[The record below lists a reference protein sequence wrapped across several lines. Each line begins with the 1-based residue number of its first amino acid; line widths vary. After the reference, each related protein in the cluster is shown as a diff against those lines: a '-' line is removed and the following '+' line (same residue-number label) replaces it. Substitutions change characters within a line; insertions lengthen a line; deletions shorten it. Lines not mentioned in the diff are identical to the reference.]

1 MFDEI
6 QFEKINRLPKYIFA
20 EINDIKMEARRAGE
34 DIIDFSMGNPDA
46 PTPKPIVDK
55 LCETAK
61 KKKTH
66 GYSASKGIYKL
77 RLAMSNWYKRKYGV
91 ELDPN
96 EEVVATMGSKEGY
109 VHLVQAISNP
119 GDVAIVP
126 DPTYPIHSQAFVL
139 AGANVEKMEVIFD
152 EETFEVDEDQFLAD
166 VVSALENSVPKAKF
180 LVVNFPHNPSTA
192 TVTPE
197 FYERLVALAKEK
209 RFYIISDIAYADITF
224 DGYTTPSI
232 MEVEGAKDVAVES
245 YTLSKSYNMAGWR
258 VGFIVG
264 NKKLIGA
271 LQSIKSWLDYGM
283 FTPIQV
289 AATVALDEHGDIP
302 TEQIIPLYQKR
313 RDVLIKAFGNAGWKL
328 STPRASMFVW
338 AKIPEIA
345 RDMGSLEFSKQL
357 LIKAGVAVS
366 PGIGFG
372 KYGDQYVR
380 IALIEN
386 EKRIRQAAKNIKKF
400 LKEIEQNK
408 IDNIKED
415 DK

>member
-6 QFEKINRLPKYIFA
+6 QFEKINRLPKYLFA
-20 EINDIKMEARRAGE
+20 EINDLKMQLRREGA

-46 PTPKPIVDK
+46 STPQPIIDK
-55 LCETAK
+55 LCETAQK
-61 KKKTH
+61 PKTH

-77 RLAMSNWYKRKYGV
+77 RLAMANWYKRKYNVDLDV
-91 ELDPN
+91 ET
-96 EEVVATMGSKEGY
+96 EVVATMGSKEGY

-126 DPTYPIHSQAFVL
+126 DPTYPIHSQAFIL
-139 AGANVEKMEVIFD
+139 AGANVEKMELIFD
-152 EETFEVDEDQFLAD
+152 EETFAVDEDRFMKD
-166 VVSALENSVPKAKF
+166 VKNALNNSLPKAKF
-180 LVVNFPHNPSTA
+180 LVLNFPHNPTTA

-197 FYERLVALAKEK
+197 FYERIIALAREK
-209 RFYIISDIAYADITF
+209 RFYIISDIAYADISF
-224 DGYTTPSI
+224 DGYKTPSI
-232 MEVEGAKDVAVES
+232 LEVEGAKDVAVEA

-258 VGFIVG
+258 VGFVVG

-289 AATVALDEHGDIP
+289 AATVALDEHSYIP
-302 TEQIIPLYQKR
+302 DEQIIPRYLKR
-313 RDVLIKAFGNAGWKL
+313 RDVMLDAFANAGWKMGK
-328 STPRASMFVW
+328 PNASMFIW
-338 AKIPEIA
+338 GKIPDICQE
-345 RDMGSLEFSKQL
+345 MGSLEFSKRL
-357 LIKAGVAVS
+357 LVEAGVAVS

-400 LKEIEQNK
+400 LKKVEVEKQQNG
-408 IDNIKED
+408 
-415 DK
+415 

>member
-20 EINDIKMEARRAGE
+20 EINELKMNARRSGK

-46 PTPKPIVDK
+46 PTPQPIIDK

-61 KKKTH
+61 KPKTH

-77 RLAMSNWYKRKYGV
+77 RLAMSKWYKRKYNV
-91 ELDPN
+91 DLDPDT
-96 EEVVATMGSKEGY
+96 EVVATMGSKEGY

-126 DPTYPIHSQAFVL
+126 DPTYPIHSQAFIL
-139 AGANVEKMEVIFD
+139 AGANVEKMEVVFD
-152 EETFEVDEDQFLAD
+152 EETFEVDEDRFLAD
-166 VVSALENSVPKAKF
+166 VISALDNSVPKAKF
-180 LVVNFPHNPSTA
+180 LVVNFPHNPTTA

-197 FYERLVALAKEK
+197 FYERLVTLAKEK

-224 DGYTTPSI
+224 DGYHTPSI
-232 MEVEGAKDVAVES
+232 MSVEGAKDVAVES

-258 VGFIVG
+258 VGFVVG
-264 NKKLIGA
+264 NKKMIGA

-289 AATVALDEHGDIP
+289 AATVALDEHGEIP
-302 TEQIIPLYQKR
+302 EMQIIPLYKKR
-313 RDVLIKAFGNAGWKL
+313 RDVMVEAFANAGWPLAKQ
-328 STPRASMFVW
+328 RASMFIW
-338 AKIPEIA
+338 GKIPEVA
-345 RDMGSLEFSKQL
+345 REMGSLEFTKQL
-357 LIKAGVAVS
+357 LLKADVAVS

-372 KYGDQYVR
+372 KYGDDYVR

-386 EKRIRQAAKNIKKF
+386 EKRIRQAARNIKRF
-400 LKEIEQNK
+400 LRELESEKNKEIK
-408 IDNIKED
+408 
-415 DK
+415 

>member
-6 QFEKINRLPKYIFA
+6 QFEKINRLPKYLFA
-20 EINDIKMEARRAGE
+20 EINEIKMQLRRDGI

-46 PTPKPIVDK
+46 STPQPIIDK
-55 LCETAK
+55 LCETAQK
-61 KKKTH
+61 PKTH

-77 RLAMSNWYKRKYGV
+77 RLAMAKWYKRKYDV
-91 ELDPN
+91 DLDPDT
-96 EEVVATMGSKEGY
+96 EIVATMGSKEGY

-126 DPTYPIHSQAFVL
+126 DPTYPIHSQAFIL
-139 AGANVEKMEVIFD
+139 AGANVEKMQLIFD
-152 EETFEVDEDQFLAD
+152 EETFVVDEDRFLAD
-166 VVSALENSVPKAKF
+166 VEDSLNNSMPQAKF
-180 LVVNFPHNPSTA
+180 LVVNFPHNPTTA
-192 TVTPE
+192 TVTPQ
-197 FYERLVALAKEK
+197 FYERLVALAREK

-224 DGYTTPSI
+224 DGYKTPSI
-232 MEVEGAKDVAVES
+232 MSVEGAKDVAVEC

-264 NKKLIGA
+264 NKRLIGA

-289 AATVALDEHGDIP
+289 AATVALDEYGYIP
-302 TEQIIPLYQKR
+302 EEQIIPRYEKR
-313 RDVLIKAFGNAGWKL
+313 RDVMIEAFTNAGWRLAK
-328 STPRASMFVW
+328 PNASMFIW

-345 RDMGSLEFSKQL
+345 RDMGSLEFAKQL
-357 LIKAGVAVS
+357 LLHAGVAVS

-372 KYGDQYVR
+372 KYGDEYVR

-386 EKRIRQAAKNIKKF
+386 ENRIRQAARNIKKF
-400 LKEIEQNK
+400 LKDLEEAK
-408 IDNIKED
+408 K
-415 DK
+415 